1 MNTSSGL
8 QELRQ
13 ELEQLS
19 QRRERL
25 AGRLTAA
32 ADRLDSI
39 GEPPGDDLIDD
50 LNSYRERTL
59 LLAEQL
65 GGARHSTDGTAHD
78 SDAARGEITLDD
90 LKRLLTDRECREHS
104 VAALNQ
110 VLTLSHVETADF
122 APLALCQAEARRM
135 IGLALHA
142 SHSDL
147 EPELE
152 AVHNQT
158 HPLNLLLKLCEHGDR
173 LSDSEWVEC
182 NDCVT
187 ATYGRQLATAIARG
201 RVQRGASPHA
211 EASAM
216 NFVAPPAAVMPP
228 LSAPAKTAAVA
239 MAATPVAKNS
249 TADVPA
255 IRRAVVDLP
264 TARVVTATPPRVPV
278 PAPSAAW
285 PVPGPDSIFQP
296 SPLEQ
301 SVFEERT
308 PPAKLRGMP
317 PIESPILVESVFA
330 PVAIAA
336 SAPARLLAAPA
347 KSGADAAQRS
357 ARLPSVVVDLL
368 AENRLALAMHLAQCA
383 EFRSSS
389 ISSTLPAPVW
399 LLRSLVLA
407 AQVSESNG
415 ELARELDDGL
425 RQFRPEH
432 LTDDNSERRVA
443 IGYFLRAAAL
453 PAALISGANSATS
466 ILRAFKIAP
475 GCSQLYNYCSRIAL
489 YGDRLDGQIVEMF
502 RSPLAAGD
510 ESNTES
516 VAIAAEQWLQDT
528 AQKAVNYG
536 RTSPLFLHAHWTLTA
551 STSIRH
557 SEATQV
563 WCKWQE
569 VLLFAS
575 RLLRPVIEDDAG
587 ERNSVRQEIT
597 RLTTLL
603 RTDATENG
611 PRTGTSSAVDAAVR
625 GNNTMT
631 NEMQAVLHKAIDFAS
646 RWLRLSGL
654 GSAQT
659 AAPLPPDAFE
669 LREEVLQRSAGV
681 IHELNEQSHLA
692 TSPLIRAAIA
702 CCRRSVERIHGLFEG
717 RLSVPLQ
724 ELELRHALHAE
735 LLKIPGLELND
746 QWEPEAEPAT
756 LERELFDHLERSDTS
771 WAYAYDVHALHG
783 DHAATGRLLE
793 LNVWTSEAKR
803 GTLRGQREAQIHEH
817 RATLAREIDE
827 VSHELAMAANAGQ
840 LEEADGTTFAQ
851 RLDRLQR
858 DLPKQLNFG
867 SYRWQLD
874 QMRSALQRRRA
885 RPAVMPLLPPPL
897 PVWSPAAAE
906 PVRGLRGTTTNTRG
920 EDAAGREAF
929 AFTTDIFSRG

>member
-65 GGARHSTDGTAHD
+65 CGARHSADGAAHD
-78 SDAARGEITLDD
+78 SDAAQGEITLDD

-122 APLALCQAEARRM
+122 APLALCQAEARRL
-135 IGLALHA
+135 IGLALQ
-142 SHSDL
+142 SIHSDH

-173 LSDSEWVEC
+173 LSDTEWLEC

-187 ATYGRQLATAIARG
+187 TTYGRQLATAIARG
-201 RVQRGASPHA
+201 RVQRGASPRV
-211 EASAM
+211 EESAM
-216 NFVAPPAAVMPP
+216 NFMATPAAVMPP
-228 LSAPAKTAAVA
+228 PSVSTKTAVVA
-239 MAATPVAKNS
+239 LAATPVAKNS
-249 TADVPA
+249 AADVPA
-255 IRRAVVDLP
+255 IRRAVVDP
-264 TARVVTATPPRVPV
+264 PSARVITATPPHIPV
-278 PAPSAAW
+278 MSPSAAW

-317 PIESPILVESVFA
+317 PIESPVSVESVFA
-330 PVAIAA
+330 PVVIAA
-336 SAPARLLAAPA
+336 STPARLLAAPA
-347 KSGADAAQRS
+347 KSGEDATQRS
-357 ARLPSVVVDLL
+357 ARLPSIVVDLL

-383 EFRSSS
+383 EFRASSTS
-389 ISSTLPAPVW
+389 ATLPAPVW

-425 RQFRPEH
+425 HQFRPE
-432 LTDDNSERRVA
+432 LLADDNSERRVA
-443 IGYFLRAAAL
+443 LGYFLRAAAL

-489 YGDRLDGQIVEMF
+489 YGDRLDGQVVEMF
-502 RSPLAAGD
+502 RSQTAAGD

-516 VAIAAEQWLQDT
+516 VAIAAEQWLQD
-528 AQKAVNYG
+528 AARKAVNYG

-597 RLTTLL
+597 RLTTIL

-625 GNNTMT
+625 GNNAMT
-631 NEMQAVLHKAIDFAS
+631 SEMQTVLHKAIDFAS
-646 RWLRLSGL
+646 RWLRLSGV

-659 AAPLPPDAFE
+659 AAPLPHDALD

-681 IHELNEQSHLA
+681 INELNEQSHQA

-756 LERELFDHLERSDTS
+756 LERELFDHIERGDTS

-803 GTLRGQREAQIHEH
+803 GSLRVQRDAQINDH

-885 RPAVMPLLPPPL
+885 RPAAMPLLPPPL
-897 PVWSPAAAE
+897 PVRSPAAAE

-920 EDAAGREAF
+920 DDAAGHEAL